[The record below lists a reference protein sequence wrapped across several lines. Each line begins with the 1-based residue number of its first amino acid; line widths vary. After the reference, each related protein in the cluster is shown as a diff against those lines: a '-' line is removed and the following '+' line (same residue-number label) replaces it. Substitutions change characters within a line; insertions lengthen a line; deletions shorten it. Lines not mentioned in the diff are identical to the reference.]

1 MVGIGRAPA
10 TQRPSRGDIHLVA
23 FTESLGHVIDG
34 PHPAIIVSSDS
45 LNRGAGTV
53 MACPMTS
60 RIRHDAED
68 YLPPYLVAAP
78 SRATGLTRDGYIKVD
93 QMHTLSIEVLGPRMG
108 RANPETVTKVD
119 AALRFV
125 LGL

>member
-10 TQRPSRGDIHLVA
+10 ASRPSRGDIHLVA
-23 FTESLGHVIDG
+23 FADSLGHAIEG
-34 PHPAIIVSSDS
+34 PHPAIIVSSDA

-53 MACPMTS
+53 MACPLTS
-60 RIRHDAED
+60 RIRHNPGD

-78 SRATGLTRDGYIKVD
+78 GRATGLTRDGYIKVD
-93 QMHTLSIEVLGPRMG
+93 QVHTLPIEILGPRMG
-108 RANPETVTKVD
+108 RANPATMAELD

-125 LGL
+125 LAL

>member
-10 TQRPSRGDIHLVA
+10 SPRGSRGDIHLVA
-23 FTESLGHVIDG
+23 FAESLGHVIEG
-34 PHPAIIVSSDS
+34 PYPAIIVSSDS

-53 MACPMTS
+53 MACPLTS
-60 RIRHDAED
+60 RIRHDPAD

-78 SRATGLTRDGYIKVD
+78 SRATGLARDGYIKVD
-93 QMHTLSIEVLGPRMG
+93 QVHTLPIELLGPRMG
-108 RANPETVTKVD
+108 RASPGTMAELD